1 MKKRTFR
8 LVAAAL
14 ALALTGCAAA
24 DTSTAAQIEMRVQD
38 GYIQYYNGT
47 DWKNLIS
54 TEELKGEKGDKGDP
68 GEKGE
73 CGEIGPQ
80 GAKGDKVA
88 MVWTA
93 RMAKTALMARMAGTA
108 WTGKMAR
115 LRCRGLRANFMSVL
129 ATTIPRMVIGVIPH
143 HTVVTC
149 KSTMLKMFLSI
160 SRVRFPMILPSFSVL
175 IF

>member
-80 GAKGDKVA
+80 GAKGDK
-88 MVWTA
+88 
-93 RMAKTALMARMAGTA
+93 GD
-108 WTGKMAR
+108 
-115 LRCRGLRANFMSVL
+115 
-129 ATTIPRMVIGVIPH
+129 PH
-143 HTVVTC
+143 EWHQWPERHRWC
-149 KSTMLKMFLSI
+149 K
-160 SRVRFPMILPSFSVL
+160 R
-175 IF
+175 